1 VADQKKIGNYPI
13 RIRQN
18 ESLKKQRNN
27 QKHKEGHVQINKS
40 VNYIQCVIRPLGEIE
55 GGAHAFL
62 VREEKEK
69 RKLRDHFTVMTNHL
83 SMKYELN

>member
-1 VADQKKIGNYPI
+1 VADKKKIGNYPI

-27 QKHKEGHVQINKS
+27 QKHKEGHVQSNKS
-40 VNYIQCVIRPLGEIE
+40 VNYIQVVIRPLGEIE

-62 VREEKEK
+62 VRGKKVK
-69 RKLRDHFTVMTNHL
+69 RSFYSHDKSSV
-83 SMKYELN
+83 YEI